1 MKPLL
6 KNLTE
11 QTTNMTD
18 FVTRKQRLSKKE
30 PHVDFNLAD
39 NDDFFGFSQEEQ
51 GFTFTQTVLALII
64 GLPVLYG
71 IVYVL
76 LAMTPNI

>member
-1 MKPLL
+1 MKL
-6 KNLTE
+6 KVNSNSTV
-11 QTTNMTD
+11 TD
-18 FVTRKQRLSKKE
+18 FVTPTKRKTKKQ